1 MILHISKN
9 NKYFILNFLNKKFI
23 FLFCIL
29 VSMSVYS
36 QNSLEEMKE
45 PYVKVIGNKF
55 IIENYTLYTDKT
67 NSNSFQVKVKAEAP
81 KDLIHL
87 VSSSEMLVVS
97 SLLNDAKIDIENVK
111 LRTLKKPIGQ
121 VNLEIRF
128 ILTEEGVQTSF
139 IDANGEKIFVHT
151 STWKEFFEQ

>member
-1 MILHISKN
+1 M
-9 NKYFILNFLNKKFI
+9 LNKKFI

-36 QNSLEEMKE
+36 QNSLEEMKD

-81 KDLIHL
+81 KDLIHRDHFVGL

-139 IDANGEKIFVHT
+139 IDANGENIFVHT

>member
-1 MILHISKN
+1 M
-9 NKYFILNFLNKKFI
+9 LNKKFI

-36 QNSLEEMKE
+36 QNSLEEMKD

-81 KDLIHL
+81 KDLIHRDHFVGL

>member
-1 MILHISKN
+1 M
-9 NKYFILNFLNKKFI
+9 LNKKFI

-81 KDLIHL
+81 KDLIHRDHFVGL

-139 IDANGEKIFVHT
+139 IDANGENIFVHT

>member
-1 MILHISKN
+1 M
-9 NKYFILNFLNKKFI
+9 LNKKFI

-36 QNSLEEMKE
+36 QNSLEEMKD

-81 KDLIHL
+81 KDLIHRDHFVGL

-97 SLLNDAKIDIENVK
+97 SLLNDAKIYVK
-111 LRTLKKPIGQ
+111 LRTLKNPIGQ

-139 IDANGEKIFVHT
+139 IDANGENIFVHT

>member
-1 MILHISKN
+1 M
-9 NKYFILNFLNKKFI
+9 LNKKFI

-55 IIENYTLYTDKT
+55 IIENYTIYTDKT

-81 KDLIHL
+81 KDLIHRDHFVGL

-111 LRTLKKPIGQ
+111 QRTLKKPIGQ

-139 IDANGEKIFVHT
+139 IDANGENIFVHT

>member
-1 MILHISKN
+1 M
-9 NKYFILNFLNKKFI
+9 LNKKFI

-36 QNSLEEMKE
+36 QNSLEEMKA

-81 KDLIHL
+81 KDLIHRDHFVGL

-128 ILTEEGVQTSF
+128 ILTKEGVQTSF
-139 IDANGEKIFVHT
+139 IDANGEKIFVQT
-151 STWKEFFEQ
+151 SWKEYFEQ

>member
-1 MILHISKN
+1 M
-9 NKYFILNFLNKKFI
+9 LNKKFI

-36 QNSLEEMKE
+36 QNSLEEMKD

-81 KDLIHL
+81 KDLIHRDHFVGL

-111 LRTLKKPIGQ
+111 QRTLKKPIGQ

-139 IDANGEKIFVHT
+139 IDANGEKIFVQT

>member
-1 MILHISKN
+1 M
-9 NKYFILNFLNKKFI
+9 LNKKFI

-36 QNSLEEMKE
+36 QNSLEDMKE

-81 KDLIHL
+81 KDLIHRDHFVGL

-139 IDANGEKIFVHT
+139 IDANGENIFVHT
-151 STWKEFFEQ
+151 STRKEFFEQ

>member
-1 MILHISKN
+1 M
-9 NKYFILNFLNKKFI
+9 LNKKFI

-81 KDLIHL
+81 KDLIHRDHFVGL

-111 LRTLKKPIGQ
+111 LKTLKKPIGQ

-139 IDANGEKIFVHT
+139 IDANGENIFVHT

>member
-1 MILHISKN
+1 M
-9 NKYFILNFLNKKFI
+9 LNKKFI

-36 QNSLEEMKE
+36 QNSLEEMKD

-81 KDLIHL
+81 KDLIHRDHFVGL

-111 LRTLKKPIGQ
+111 LRTLKNPIGQ

-139 IDANGEKIFVHT
+139 IDANGENIFVHT

>member
-1 MILHISKN
+1 M
-9 NKYFILNFLNKKFI
+9 LNKKFI

-81 KDLIHL
+81 KDLIHRDHFVGL

-97 SLLNDAKIDIENVK
+97 SLLNDAKIDIEIVK

-139 IDANGEKIFVHT
+139 IDANGENIFVHT

>member
-1 MILHISKN
+1 
-9 NKYFILNFLNKKFI
+9 
-23 FLFCIL
+23 
-29 VSMSVYS
+29 MSVYS
-36 QNSLEEMKE
+36 QNSLEEMKD

-81 KDLIHL
+81 KDLIHRDHFVGL

>member
-1 MILHISKN
+1 M
-9 NKYFILNFLNKKFI
+9 LNKKFI

-36 QNSLEEMKE
+36 QNSLEEMKD

-81 KDLIHL
+81 KDLIHRDHFVGL

-111 LRTLKKPIGQ
+111 QRTLKKPIGQ

-139 IDANGEKIFVHT
+139 IDANGENIFVHT

>member
-1 MILHISKN
+1 M
-9 NKYFILNFLNKKFI
+9 LNKKFI

-81 KDLIHL
+81 KDLIHRDHFVGL

-111 LRTLKKPIGQ
+111 QRTLKKPIGQ

-139 IDANGEKIFVHT
+139 IDANGEKIFVQT

>member
-1 MILHISKN
+1 M
-9 NKYFILNFLNKKFI
+9 LNKKFI

-36 QNSLEEMKE
+36 QNSLEEMKD

-81 KDLIHL
+81 KDLIHRDHFVGL

-128 ILTEEGVQTSF
+128 ILTKEGVQTSF
-139 IDANGEKIFVHT
+139 IEANGEKIFVQT
-151 STWKEFFEQ
+151 SWKEYFEQ

>member
-1 MILHISKN
+1 M
-9 NKYFILNFLNKKFI
+9 LNKKFI

-81 KDLIHL
+81 KDLIHRDHFVGL

>member
-1 MILHISKN
+1 M
-9 NKYFILNFLNKKFI
+9 LNKKFI

-36 QNSLEEMKE
+36 QNSLEEMKD

-81 KDLIHL
+81 KDLIHRDHFVGL

-111 LRTLKKPIGQ
+111 LRTLKNPIGQ

>member
-1 MILHISKN
+1 M
-9 NKYFILNFLNKKFI
+9 LNKKFI

-36 QNSLEEMKE
+36 QNSLEEMKD

-81 KDLIHL
+81 KDLIHRDHFVGL
-87 VSSSEMLVVS
+87 VSSSEILVVS

>member
-1 MILHISKN
+1 M
-9 NKYFILNFLNKKFI
+9 LNKKFI

-81 KDLIHL
+81 KDLIHRDHFVGL

-111 LRTLKKPIGQ
+111 QRTLKKPIGQ

-139 IDANGEKIFVHT
+139 IDANGENIFVHT